1 MISRRDFLQ
10 VAAAAAAVTGLGGR
24 LGRAAAQG
32 ALRQEDLLRFS
43 AKGQLTLLHMA
54 DCHAQLKPNYFRE
67 PSLNLGVGQARGQLP
82 HLAPQDFM
90 SSFGIAPSSL
100 EAYMLTAADFEALA
114 KAYGRVGGMDRIAT
128 LIKAI
133 RGERGAERVLLLDGG
148 DALQGSFTA
157 LHTRGGDMIGAMQTL
172 GVEATTGHWEF
183 TLGPDRVSELFG
195 DLTQPGTSG
204 IPFLAGNVRDTDFDE
219 PVFHSTRMFE
229 KGGVSVAVIGQAFP
243 YTPIANPRWMMPHW
257 SFGIREEDLR
267 RSVARARMQGAEVV
281 VLLSHN
287 GFDVDRKLA
296 GRVDGIDVIL
306 TGHTHDALPEPMRI
320 GDTLLVASGSHGKFL
335 SRLDLEVENGRV
347 KDFAFAL
354 IPVLA
359 DVIAPDPAMARQ
371 IAEVRAPHE
380 AMLSTE
386 LARTEGMLYRR
397 GTFAGTLDDLICDAV
412 LTQRDAQI
420 AFSPGFRW
428 GPTLLAG
435 QAITWDDV
443 YNATAIT
450 YPAVYRI
457 SMTGQ
462 LIKEALEGVADNL
475 FYPDPYLQQG
485 GDMVRVGGIGF
496 TVSVDA
502 FLGARISNMHLLRTG
517 EPIEA
522 DKEYVVAGW
531 ASVIEGTQG
540 PPIWDVVAAHLKG
553 RQVVSAQAAR
563 TVRFVRAG
571 N

>member
-24 LGRAAAQG
+24 LGRVSAQG

-54 DCHAQLKPNYFRE
+54 DSHAQLKPLYFRE
-67 PSLNLGVGQARGQLP
+67 PALNLGVGQARGQLP
-82 HLAPQDFM
+82 HLVAQDFM
-90 SSFGIAPSSL
+90 SSFGIQPSSL
-100 EAYMLTAADFEALA
+100 EAYMLTSADFEALA
-114 KAYGRVGGMDRIAT
+114 KTYGRVGGMDRIAT
-128 LIKAI
+128 LVNAI

-157 LHTRGGDMIGAMQTL
+157 LHTRGADMVQVMQTL

-183 TLGPDRVSELFG
+183 TLGAERVNELFG
-195 DLTQPGTSG
+195 DTTHPGSSG
-204 IPFLAGNVRDTDFDE
+204 IPFLAGNVRDTEFED
-219 PVFHSTRMFE
+219 PVFHAMRMFE
-229 KGGVSVAVIGQAFP
+229 KGGVAVAVIGQAFP
-243 YTPIANPRWMMPHW
+243 YSPIANPRWMMPHW
-257 SFGIREEDLR
+257 SFGIREHDLR
-267 RSVARARMQGAEVV
+267 RSVASARRQGAEVV

-296 GRVDGIDVIL
+296 SRVEGIDVIL

-320 GDTLLVASGSHGKFL
+320 GETLLVASGSHGKFL

-347 KDFAFAL
+347 KDFEFAL

-359 DVIAPDPAMARQ
+359 DVVAPDPTMARV
-371 IAEVRAPHE
+371 IAGIRAPHE

-386 LARTEGMLYRR
+386 LARTEGLLYRR

-428 GPTLLAG
+428 GPTLLPG

-450 YPAVYRI
+450 YPAVYRM
-457 SMTGQ
+457 SMKGWA
-462 LIKEALEGVADNL
+462 IREMLEGVADNL

-485 GDMVRVGGIGF
+485 GDMVRVGGMGF

-502 FLGARISNMHLLRTG
+502 DLGRRISNMHLLRAG
-517 EPIEA
+517 DAIEA
-522 DKEYVVAGW
+522 DRDYVVAGW
-531 ASVIEGTQG
+531 ASVNEDTQG
-540 PPIWDVVAAHLKG
+540 PPIWEVVGAHLKG

-563 TVRFVRAG
+563 SVRFVRAG